1 MASNHCKI
9 ATGIATSLLLAMF
22 CGHVSAAEE
31 APAADGW
38 AKFFKEKVS
47 FGGFVENTTG
57 LSISHGSHFFNTSNR
72 LDMQRFTF
80 QPEFNIEF
88 SDKFKTFISWRFVA
102 EPRYNA
108 ETKSREA
115 SVQPPGTGRAL
126 PSDFW
131 SEYKAVPWEAVADIF
146 PTDGLQIRLGRQ
158 FISWGETDGARL
170 LDVINPQDLTIAPPA
185 AVNLFDLDETRVPQW
200 GLRMLYTIRPISN
213 TTFEF
218 FANPGFEPKK
228 QRVDEFMPTNDIGD
242 GKADGDLRYGRWS
255 SHPEDRVPVARLL
268 ANPLGPVPV
277 VVPTFTRD
285 YPDAGNNWKIGTRLT
300 HNFGELSAGIGYIWG
315 YNPQAGDMVFKTKG
329 IGCLAPASGPN
340 CFFDPPG
347 PPPPTPLPTTV
358 RASLV
363 NDQTNIFAAHINYP
377 IGEPL
382 GIPIKSALRGELAF
396 YPSKPY
402 NISEFPAKNCVTG
415 QVLTGALAARAG
427 PSCKH
432 SDNLVEKNTFRYA
445 LGFDRSTYIPFL
457 QDDPWRAFRM
467 TFQVFQSIIM
477 NHEDGIRSFGHASKI
492 RKISTL
498 LTFRV
503 GTGYLG
509 DTILPDIFIGYD
521 PAGYYSVNPGIT
533 YQPPWN
539 EKIKISL
546 TSAIYGGH
554 NKYGGLGFFSEKDSV
569 FLKLRYQF

>member
-1 MASNHCKI
+1 MGFLQRRI
-9 ATGIATSLLLAMF
+9 ARAALVFFLLCQLSGSA
-22 CGHVSAAEE
+22 SAASIFGAEV
-31 APAADGW
+31 DT
-38 AKFFKEKVS
+38 FFKEKVT

-57 LSISHGSHFFNTSNR
+57 LSISHGSRFFNTSNR
-72 LDMQRFTF
+72 LDMQRFTL
-80 QPEFNIEF
+80 QPEFNVDFAE
-88 SDKFKTFISWRFVA
+88 KFKMFVSWRFVA

-115 SVQPPGTGRAL
+115 SVQPAGTGRAL

-131 SEYKAVPWEAVADIF
+131 SEYKPVPWEAVADIF
-146 PTDGLQIRLGRQ
+146 PVDGLQFRVGRQ
-158 FISWGETDGARL
+158 FISWGETDGQRL
-170 LDVINPQDLTIAPPA
+170 LDVINPQDLTIAPPG

-200 GLRMLYTIRPISN
+200 GLRMLYTVRPVSN

-255 SHPEDRVPVARLL
+255 SHPEDRVAVARLF
-268 ANPLGPVPV
+268 ANPSGPVPT

-285 YPDAGNNWKIGTRLT
+285 YPDAGDNWKIGTRLT
-300 HNFGELSAGIGYIWG
+300 HNFGELSTGIGYIWG
-315 YNPQAGDMVFKTKG
+315 FNPQASDMVFKTKG
-329 IGCLAPASGPN
+329 TGCLPPATGPT
-340 CFFDPPG
+340 CRIGAAG
-347 PPPPTPLPTTV
+347 PFLPTTV

-363 NDQTNIFAAHINYP
+363 NDRTNIFAAHLNYP

-382 GIPIKSALRGELAF
+382 GIPIKSALRAEVAF

-402 NISEFPAKNCVTG
+402 NVSEFPARNCATG
-415 QVLTGALAARAG
+415 QILTGALAGRAG

-432 SDNLVEKNTFRYA
+432 SDNLVEKNTLRYA
-445 LGFDRSTYIPFL
+445 LGFDRSTFIPFL

-467 TFQVFQSIIM
+467 TFQIFQSIIM
-477 NHEDGIRSFGHASKI
+477 DHEDGIRAFGHASKI
-492 RKISTL
+492 RKVSTL

-509 DTILPDIFIGYD
+509 DTILPDVFLAYD

-539 EKIKISL
+539 EKIKITL

-554 NKYGGLGFFSEKDSV
+554 NKYSGLGFFSEKDSI
-569 FLKLRYQF
+569 FLKLRYQL